1 LFVNFSNAQR
11 EFCRIVIR
19 KISNKET
26 NKGASS
32 EGKNQKQHTT
42 NNNKRPQ
49 QPLKTTTNTSNGP
62 ESKPTSPTKQ
72 KKNETPTISKKG

>member
-32 EGKNQKQHTT
+32 EGKNQK
-42 NNNKRPQ
+42 P
-49 QPLKTTTNTSNGP
+49 KTTYN
-62 ESKPTSPTKQ
+62 KQ
-72 KKNETPTISKKG
+72 QQATATTIENNYKHK